1 MATVGDDE
9 ECMLAQ
15 GQMGAGPVL
24 SGGFSAVG
32 DGGSIAGGSTL
43 RGKQRGR
50 SEGGCRMCRS
60 HGTRLTP
67 SRRASVITAWRIVRA
82 E

>member
-24 SGGFSAVG
+24 SGGLSTVG
-32 DGGSIAGGSTL
+32 DGGSAAGGLVL
-43 RGKQRGR
+43 R
-50 SEGGCRMCRS
+50 
-60 HGTRLTP
+60 
-67 SRRASVITAWRIVRA
+67 
-82 E
+82 